1 MFRKSIL
8 GGELRRHWKEY
19 EQKWKDQVDDD
30 GGPKPDSGEV
40 EKPKEWSN
48 KKGPEVSTGY
58 SLSGHMGERELLGA
72 QRRACGL
79 GE

>member
-1 MFRKSIL
+1 MSRSGKTRKKGIV
-8 GGELRRHWKEY
+8 
-19 EQKWKDQVDDD
+19 QVDDD

-48 KKGPEVSTGY
+48 KEEVGEEPEVSMGY